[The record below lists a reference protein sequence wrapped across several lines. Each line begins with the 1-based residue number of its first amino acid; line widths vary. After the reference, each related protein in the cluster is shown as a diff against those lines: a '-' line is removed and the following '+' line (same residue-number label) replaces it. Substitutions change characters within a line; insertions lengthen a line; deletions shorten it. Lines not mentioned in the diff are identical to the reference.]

1 MKIPLRTHSGNFNY
15 ILSYQLGDIPRR
27 PNMED
32 AMRTNHFVKLAGAI
46 LLTTGLAGTASA
58 NNYGSAYDG
67 QTPHEACKSD
77 ENRGK
82 LIGGGIGAVAGA
94 VLGSQVAGNGARTE
108 ASVIGGVLGGLAG
121 AGIADKRVDCD
132 PVYRNE
138 GYSSSGYHT
147 SSGGTYTTAPRTTY
161 GSSPSYSSTHSTGYS
176 QAQYGTRTT
185 VSDHPVYSDPTWGAQ
200 PARTYVSQPVSQ
212 PVYTQP
218 SYSQPTYQAASY
230 SQPRVVNST
239 TTRYVSAAPTTT
251 YVRPATTTYVQ
262 PTTYVRPR
270 ATRSYRHRSHGAHY
284 HGRYSCDDR
293 H

>member
-1 MKIPLRTHSGNFNY
+1 
-15 ILSYQLGDIPRR
+15 
-27 PNMED
+27 
-32 AMRTNHFVKLAGAI
+32 MRTNHFVKLAGAL

-58 NNYGSAYDG
+58 NNYGSSYNG

-132 PVYRNE
+132 PVFRSE
-138 GYSSSGYHT
+138 GYPTSSSSTTYGSAPTYGSTHSYGTTTSSGYHQ
-147 SSGGTYTTAPRTTY
+147 TA
-161 GSSPSYSSTHSTGYS
+161 SYP
-176 QAQYGTRTT
+176 QQDYGTRTT
-185 VSDHPVYSDPTWGAQ
+185 VSDHPVYSNPTYGAQ

-212 PVYTQP
+212 PVY
-218 SYSQPTYQAASY
+218 SQPTYQTASY

-270 ATRSYRHRSHGAHY
+270 TVQSYRHRPYGVHY

>member
-1 MKIPLRTHSGNFNY
+1 MRFSHLAKLSGA
-15 ILSYQLGDIPRR
+15 L
-27 PNMED
+27 
-32 AMRTNHFVKLAGAI
+32 
-46 LLTTGLAGTASA
+46 LLTTGLAATASA
-58 NNYGSAYDG
+58 NNYGSGYDG
-67 QTPHEACKSD
+67 RTPHEACKSD

-132 PVYRNE
+132 PVYSNE
-138 GYSSSGYHT
+138 GYQTSSTSRSYGSEPSYGTTSSSGYQQ
-147 SSGGTYTTAPRTTY
+147 TA
-161 GSSPSYSSTHSTGYS
+161 GY
-176 QAQYGTRTT
+176 QQVDYGTRTT
-185 VSDHPVYSDPTWGAQ
+185 VSDHPVYQNPTWGAQ

-212 PVYTQP
+212 PI
-218 SYSQPTYQAASY
+218 YSQPTYQTASY
-230 SQPRVVNST
+230 SQPRAVNRT

-251 YVRPATTTYVQ
+251 YVRPATTSYVRPATTTYVQ
-262 PTTYVRPR
+262 PTTYVRSR
-270 ATRSYRHRSHGAHY
+270 ATRSYRHRPHGVHY

>member
-1 MKIPLRTHSGNFNY
+1 MTCENTAQNAFRHFYLCLTH
-15 ILSYQLGDIPRR
+15 QPRDIPRR

-32 AMRTNHFVKLAGAI
+32 VMRTNHFIKLAGAL

-58 NNYGSAYDG
+58 NNYGSSYNG

-132 PVYRNE
+132 PVYPNE
-138 GYSSSGYHT
+138 GYSTSGYQT
-147 SSGGTYTTAPRTTY
+147 SSGGTYTSAPVTTY
-161 GSSPSYSSTHSTGYS
+161 GSSPTYSSTHSTGYS
-176 QAQYGTRTT
+176 QTQYGTRTT

-200 PARTYVSQPVSQ
+200 PARTYASQPVSQ
-212 PVYTQP
+212 PAYTQP
-218 SYSQPTYQAASY
+218 SYSQPTYQTASY
-230 SQPRVVNST
+230 SQPRVVSST
-239 TTRYVSAAPTTT
+239 RHYSQPSTT
-251 YVRPATTTYVQ
+251 YVRPVTTTYVQ
-262 PTTYVRPR
+262 PTTYVRPAR
-270 ATRSYRHRSHGAHY
+270 AERRRLHRSYGHHHHGKYACSGRH
-284 HGRYSCDDR
+284 
-293 H
+293 